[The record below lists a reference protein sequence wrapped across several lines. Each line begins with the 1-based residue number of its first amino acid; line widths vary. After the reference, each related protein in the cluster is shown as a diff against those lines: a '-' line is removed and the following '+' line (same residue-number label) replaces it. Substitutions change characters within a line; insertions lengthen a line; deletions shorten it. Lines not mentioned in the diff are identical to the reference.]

1 MSQQKGILNIPLLPL
16 RSDPSEKA
24 EMISQ
29 LLFGE
34 SFDVLKSDQ
43 NWSYIQNHA
52 DGYCGWAT
60 TKMLTFLND
69 DAYDHLKGM
78 DINILSKPC
87 VPFALVGTPQRL
99 FLPAGSQL
107 YANLP
112 HHNTFIMCDS
122 ERYIPLTCVDNACD
136 ESLFHIGEPQDLI
149 QLGMQFLNAPYL
161 WGGKSVFGI
170 DCSGFI
176 QLLASM
182 HHKQLPRD
190 AKDQCLM
197 GKSIPYAE
205 IKPADVAFFKN
216 DTGKI
221 VHVGLVTS
229 SNQILHASGSVRQ
242 DRLSESGIFHAT
254 TNVQTHVLHEVRRIF
269 NA

>member
-1 MSQQKGILNIPLLPL
+1 MPL
-16 RSDPSEKA
+16 RSEPSEKA

-34 SFDVLKSDQ
+34 CFDVLKSDQ

-52 DGYCGWAT
+52 DGYRGWAT

-69 DAYDHLKGM
+69 DAFKQLKGM
-78 DINILSKPC
+78 EVSVLSKPC
-87 VPFALVGTPQRL
+87 VPFALVGSTQRL
-99 FLPAGSQL
+99 FLPAGSLL
-107 YANLP
+107 YANHP
-112 HHNTFIMCDS
+112 HHNTFMMYDS
-122 ERYIPLTCVDNACD
+122 DRYISLTCMDNSSV
-136 ESLFHIGEPQDLI
+136 ESLFHIGELQDLI

-161 WGGKSVFGI
+161 WGGKSIFGI
-170 DCSGFI
+170 DCSGLI

-182 HHKQLPRD
+182 HHIVMPRD

-197 GKSIPYAE
+197 GKTIPFAE

-216 DTGKI
+216 DSGKI
-221 VHVGLVTS
+221 VHVGLVVS

-254 TNVQTHVLHEVRRIF
+254 TNVQTHVLYEVRRIF